1 MGEAWQNN
9 QLQLA
14 FMAGI
19 TGEARRPG
27 QLRAESPIAGHGTER
42 PLCTERLMEE
52 MVHEENAKRALRQV
66 RRNHGSPGVDGM
78 TVAALGAYL
87 HVHWGAIQSAL
98 LGGSYRPKPV
108 RRVEIPKPD
117 GGVRKLGIPTVVDR
131 LIQQLLLQVLQR
143 RWDPTFSEHS
153 YGFRPGRS
161 AQQAVA
167 HAQQYIAEGYG
178 TVVDIDLEKFFDRV
192 HHDRLMS
199 RIATR
204 VTDKRVLRLIRAYLN
219 AGVMENGLVSPT
231 EEGTPQG
238 GPLSPLLSNIVLDD
252 LDRELEQRGHCF
264 VRYADDANIYVKSE
278 RAGRRV
284 MRSLTT
290 FIEQRLKLTVNRA
303 KSAIGQPKERQ
314 FLGFSFTSGPE
325 IRRRIAPHALVRF
338 KKRVRTLTNRN
349 RGRSMETVVEQL
361 APYLNGWGGYFGFCQ
376 TRSVLQGLDS
386 WIRRRLRC
394 VIWTQ
399 WKTPRRRITELSRRG
414 VQGDEAVSTAMSS
427 HGPWRLSHSKAVQVA
442 LPTAHFT
449 ARGLPRL
456 DAMVCR

>member
-1 MGEAWQNN
+1 MGEAWQKN

-14 FMAGI
+14 FMAG
-19 TGEARRPG
+19 TMGETRRPD
-27 QLRAESPIAGHGTER
+27 QRRAESPIAGHGTER
-42 PLCTERLMEE
+42 LLCTERLMEE

-78 TVAALGAYL
+78 TVAALGDYL
-87 HVHWGAIQSAL
+87 SRHWDSIRQAL
-98 LGGSYRPKPV
+98 LEGHYRPNPV

-131 LIQQLLLQVLQR
+131 FIQQLVLQVLQR
-143 RWDPTFSEHS
+143 RWDETFSEHS

-167 HAQQYIAEGYG
+167 QAQQYIAEGYS
-178 TVVDIDLEKFFDRV
+178 TVVDLDLEKFFDRV

-238 GPLSPLLSNIVLDD
+238 GPLSPLLSNIVLDE
-252 LDRELEQRGHCF
+252 LDRELEQRGHRF

-284 MRSLTT
+284 MGSLTT
-290 FIEQRLKLTVNRA
+290 FIEQRLKLTVNRV
-303 KSAIGQPKERQ
+303 KSAVAQPKERQ

-325 IRRRIAPHALVRF
+325 IKRRIAPHALARF

-349 RGRSMETVVEQL
+349 RGRSMEKVVEQL

-376 TRSVLQGLDS
+376 TRSVLQDLDS
-386 WIRRRLRC
+386 WIRRRVRC

-399 WKTPRRRITELSRRG
+399 WKTPRRRITELRRRG
-414 VQGDEAVSTAMSS
+414 VHGDEVVSTAMSS
-427 HGPWRLSHSKAVQVA
+427 HGPWRLSHSKAAQVA
-442 LPTAHFT
+442 LPSTYFT
-449 ARGLPRL
+449 TRGLPRL

>member
-14 FMAGI
+14 FMAGT

-42 PLCTERLMEE
+42 LLCTKRLMEE
-52 MVHEENAKRALRQV
+52 LVHEENAKRALRQV
-66 RRNHGSPGVDGM
+66 RRNHGSPGIDGM

-87 HVHWGAIQSAL
+87 HVHWEAIKQAL
-98 LGGSYRPKPV
+98 LEGRYRPKPV

-131 LIQQLLLQVLQR
+131 FIQQLVLQVLQR
-143 RWDPTFSEHS
+143 RWDPTCSEHS

-178 TVVDIDLEKFFDRV
+178 TVVDLDLEKFFDRV

-204 VTDKRVLRLIRAYLN
+204 VTDKRVLRLSRASRN

-238 GPLSPLLSNIVLDD
+238 GPRSPLLSNIVLDD
-252 LDRELEQRGHCF
+252 LDREREQRGHRF
-264 VRYADDANIYVKSE
+264 VRV
-278 RAGRRV
+278 RR
-284 MRSLTT
+284 
-290 FIEQRLKLTVNRA
+290 
-303 KSAIGQPKERQ
+303 
-314 FLGFSFTSGPE
+314 
-325 IRRRIAPHALVRF
+325 
-338 KKRVRTLTNRN
+338 
-349 RGRSMETVVEQL
+349 
-361 APYLNGWGGYFGFCQ
+361 
-376 TRSVLQGLDS
+376 
-386 WIRRRLRC
+386 
-394 VIWTQ
+394 
-399 WKTPRRRITELSRRG
+399 
-414 VQGDEAVSTAMSS
+414 
-427 HGPWRLSHSKAVQVA
+427 
-442 LPTAHFT
+442 
-449 ARGLPRL
+449 
-456 DAMVCR
+456 